1 MHPYLT
7 PFHPLKVTKFLV
19 KISQFNFFDSL
30 LWQRKTFLLINLFRC
45 EIFQILLYFLC
56 KTYSPRWKR
65 SPFYFP
71 ATPSKNR
78 GPVKPPPP
86 PLPSPFFENLVGGLI
101 RRLPSPQQEGSA
113 GAHYEKRFFYWVRK
127 LLKDK

>member
-56 KTYSPRWKR
+56 KNYSPRWKR

-78 GPVKPPPP
+78 GPVKPSPP
-86 PLPSPFFENLVGGLI
+86 PLPLFWKFGGRFNSPSFLSPA
-101 RRLPSPQQEGSA
+101 RRECGCTLWETMFLLG
-113 GAHYEKRFFYWVRK
+113 EKAVER
-127 LLKDK
+127 